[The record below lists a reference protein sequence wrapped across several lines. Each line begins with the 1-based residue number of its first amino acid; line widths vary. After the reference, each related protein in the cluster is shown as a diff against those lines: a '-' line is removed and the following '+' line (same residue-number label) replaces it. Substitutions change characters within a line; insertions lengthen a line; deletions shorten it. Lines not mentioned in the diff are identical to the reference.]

1 MLMVAQVMTEGK
13 HVLLMLYWTNCDH
26 CHNLMPGFENIAEV
40 CAEANENAKPPGE
53 PEIIV
58 GRIEG
63 TRNDI
68 GHPRIYAGSYPQV
81 YFIPAGDKDHPIQ
94 VRAQH
99 RFVARYLVLISLLWC
114 DRFVVRA
121 PLELTNSC
129 GAGAKH
135 EG

>member
-1 MLMVAQVMTEGK
+1 MTEGK

-99 RFVARYLVLISLLWC
+99 RC
-114 DRFVVRA
+114 DGR
-121 PLELTNSC
+121 SC
-129 GAGAKH
+129 ATGS
-135 EG
+135 

>member
-1 MLMVAQVMTEGK
+1 MTEGK

-99 RFVARYLVLISLLWC
+99 RFVAPTWQLWLC
-114 DRFVVRA
+114 RRRCSV
-121 PLELTNSC
+121 LTNSC